1 MIWKYLT
8 QCLSRFKLLFWIFII
23 SITLGAS
30 YWVSNIEMSYEF
42 AKILPADD
50 PDYKVYSD
58 FKSTFGEDGV
68 LMVIGVKDSTFFTAN
83 KINDWFLLT
92 QKLKSLNGIQN
103 AVSVLTAL
111 KGHRNDSTLKI
122 ETEPFMKSPV
132 ASLSEI
138 QKLKAELLNW
148 PIYKHKLW
156 DPEHHVMLIGVTF
169 DSKTLN
175 SANRL
180 ALIDSILTP
189 CKHYENKYH
198 TPLHY
203 SGMPYLRTHIMK
215 KIRHEMMLFILISAL
230 VSIGILWLFF
240 RNFKMVAIS
249 LLTVGIGVVWTMALM
264 YALGYKITVLTSL
277 LAPLIMVIGI
287 PNCIFFINR
296 YRKALVENQN
306 RNKAIEVMVSS
317 MALTLLIANVTTAIG
332 FAVLYYT
339 NSAILQEFGI
349 TASMGVMLTFLI
361 TLITMPLVLHYIN
374 EPFEKTKKTTEWKW
388 ITLFL
393 NRIETFV
400 FHKRKTIYI
409 LTICISILGFWG
421 MNYISLNGYVIDD
434 FPKNDIAYTDMRFF
448 ENYFAGVLPFE
459 CIIKTQDSNGIFKNN
474 ARVLY
479 KIKRLERMM
488 HQYPQFSEPL
498 SLVSGI
504 KLAHQMDRGDSK
516 FYSLPAV
523 EDLKDLYERN
533 SQTETPNP
541 WLKPYLNAQQ
551 SQTRVSFQIADIGSL
566 KFNALLNEI
575 KPRIDSIFPL
585 NTYTTVLT
593 GHSRVF
599 LKSQSY
605 LQQNLIESLIIEIIL
620 IALVGLLLFR
630 SLSIIVLSKLPCLL
644 PLLITAGIMGFA
656 DIAFKPSTILIF
668 SIAFGISSDG
678 TVYFLTRFR
687 NEIKRGLK
695 FHEAI
700 RVSIYETG
708 QSMVFTTIILFF
720 GFIVFGFSS
729 FGGTSALGILV
740 SITLV
745 MALLANLILLP
756 CILISLQNRIKPI
769 KEHITPNT
777 IIDDEHH

>member
-1 MIWKYLT
+1 
-8 QCLSRFKLLFWIFII
+8 
-23 SITLGAS
+23 
-30 YWVSNIEMSYEF
+30 
-42 AKILPADD
+42 
-50 PDYKVYSD
+50 
-58 FKSTFGEDGV
+58 
-68 LMVIGVKDSTFFTAN
+68 
-83 KINDWFLLT
+83 
-92 QKLKSLNGIQN
+92 
-103 AVSVLTAL
+103 
-111 KGHRNDSTLKI
+111 
-122 ETEPFMKSPV
+122 
-132 ASLSEI
+132 
-138 QKLKAELLNW
+138 
-148 PIYKHKLW
+148 
-156 DPEHHVMLIGVTF
+156 
-169 DSKTLN
+169 
-175 SANRL
+175 
-180 ALIDSILTP
+180 
-189 CKHYENKYH
+189 
-198 TPLHY
+198 
-203 SGMPYLRTHIMK
+203 
-215 KIRHEMMLFILISAL
+215 
-230 VSIGILWLFF
+230 
-240 RNFKMVAIS
+240 
-249 LLTVGIGVVWTMALM
+249 M

>member
-1 MIWKYLT
+1 MFWKYLT
-8 QCLSRFKLLFWIFII
+8 LCIGRYKILFWIFII
-23 SITLGAS
+23 SITFGAA
-30 YWVSNIEMSYEF
+30 YWVSKIEMSYEF

-50 PDYKVYSD
+50 SEFKTYSA
-58 FKSTFGEDGV
+58 FKATFGEDGV
-68 LMVIGVKDSTFFTAN
+68 LMVIGVKDSAFFNAK
-83 KINDWFLLT
+83 KINDWYALT
-92 QKLKSLNGIQN
+92 QKLKTLKGLQN
-103 AVSVLTAL
+103 AVSVLTSL

-122 ETEPFMKSPV
+122 ETQPFMQAPLQSESEAQLLKS
-132 ASLSEI
+132 
-138 QKLKAELLNW
+138 ELLHW
-148 PIYKHKLW
+148 PIYKRKLW
-156 DPEHHVMLIGVTF
+156 DPEHHVMLITLTF
-169 DSKTLN
+169 DSKMLN
-175 SANRL
+175 SESRL
-180 ALIDSILTP
+180 AVIDTILNT
-189 CKHYENKYH
+189 CKTYENKYH

-215 KIRHEMMLFILISAL
+215 KIRHEMQLFIIISLI

-240 RNFKMVAIS
+240 RNFKMVGVSI
-249 LLTVGIGVVWTMALM
+249 LTVGIGVIWTMALM
-264 YALGYKITVLTSL
+264 YGLGYKITVLTSL

-296 YRKALVENQN
+296 YRKALIQYQN
-306 RNKAIEVMVSS
+306 RSTAIDVMISS
-317 MALTLLIANVTTAIG
+317 MALTLFIANLTTAIG
-332 FAVLYYT
+332 FGVLYYT

-349 TASMGVMLTFLI
+349 TASLGVMLTFLI
-361 TLITMPLVLHYIN
+361 TLIGMPLVLNHIH

-388 ITLFL
+388 IGLFL
-393 NRIETFV
+393 NRVEYLV
-400 FHKRKTIYI
+400 LHKRKTIYI
-409 LTICISILGFWG
+409 ATVIVSLWGLWG
-421 MNYISLNGYVIDD
+421 MKFISLNGYVIDD
-434 FPKNDIAYTDMRFF
+434 FPEHDVAHTDMRFF
-448 ENYFAGVLPFE
+448 ETYFAGVLPFE
-459 CIIKTQDSNGIFKNN
+459 CIIKTQDSNGVFKDN

-479 KIKRLERMM
+479 RIKRLERLMQ
-488 HQYPQFSEPL
+488 QYPQFSEPL

-504 KLAHQMDRGDSK
+504 KLAHQMDRGDEK
-516 FYSLPAV
+516 YYSLPSV
-523 EDLKDLYERN
+523 DDLKDLFERN
-533 SQTETPNP
+533 IQSDSSHQ
-541 WLKPYLNAQQ
+541 WLKPYLNTDK

-566 KFNALLNEI
+566 QFNALLNEI
-575 KPRIDSIFPL
+575 KPRIDSIFPKP
-585 NTYTTVLT
+585 TYTAELT

-605 LQQNLIESLIIEIIL
+605 LQQNLVESLVIEIIL

-644 PLLITAGIMGFA
+644 PLLLTAGIMGFA
-656 DIAFKPSTILIF
+656 GIAFKPSTILIF

-700 RVSIYETG
+700 RITIHETG